1 MNALGATGMMLST
14 ATEIY
19 KLLSNENVFK
29 ILEELDLEFD
39 VRLIVHIFTSI
50 GNVNGILLFCK
61 TETEKIIN
69 KIKDEIKSIHLKM
82 IDKQW
87 SGMITSWRIT
97 FTENIENLKKYKII
111 LNNRKKALI
120 QIIQLSNSA
129 SIAKNING
137 RMSVLQTLEQNK
149 KETEK
154 LPPEI
159 EQLFSEQ

>member
-1 MNALGATGMMLST
+1 MNALGATGFMIST
-14 ATEIY
+14 TTEIY
-19 KLLSNENVFK
+19 KLLSSEGVFA

-39 VRLIVHIFTSI
+39 IRLIQHIFTNI
-50 GNVNGILLFCK
+50 GNVDGVLLFCK
-61 TETEKIIN
+61 TEIEKLIK
-69 KIKDEIKSIHLKM
+69 KIKLEIEQIHLKM

-87 SGMITSWRIT
+87 KYMVTSWRIT
-97 FTENIENLKKYKII
+97 FTENIENLKKYKAV
-111 LNNRKKALI
+111 LNNRKKALL
-120 QIIQLSNSA
+120 QIIELSNSA